1 MIFCHGYKGY
11 KDWGAWNLVADAF
24 HASGFNFLKFNFS
37 YNGGS
42 RAQLIDFPDLES
54 FGNNNY
60 STELDD
66 LNKVV
71 EWVSS
76 GAERRIN
83 AGGTVFLI
91 GHSRGGAIAVLGA
104 AENDA
109 VQGLASWNGVSDFD
123 ARFPIGEELKRWKK
137 TGVYHVENKRTSQQ
151 MPHYYQFFKDF
162 QKNNDRL
169 DVRRAARSLDCPYL
183 ILQGSEDEAVPFFEA
198 MRLKKWA
205 LYAQLEIIS
214 GANHTLGSHQ
224 PFEEKTL
231 PAWLAETVAAT
242 STFFQKIPA

>member
-123 ARFPIGEELKRWKK
+123 ARFPIGEELKRWEK